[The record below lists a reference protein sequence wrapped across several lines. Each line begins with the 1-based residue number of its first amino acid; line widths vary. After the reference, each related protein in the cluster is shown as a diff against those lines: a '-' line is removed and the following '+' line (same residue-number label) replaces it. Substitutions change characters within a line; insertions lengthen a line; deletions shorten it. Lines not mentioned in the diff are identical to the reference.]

1 MMQKF
6 AKDKNYRE
14 LRDHC
19 NFTGK
24 YRGGSQF
31 KI

>member
-6 AKDKNYRE
+6 AKDKNYRK
-14 LRDHC
+14 LRHHC

-24 YRGGSQF
+24 YRGESQY